1 MKEWFDDTQRL
12 GVTVSWRFT
21 ENTKRFWHN
30 FMMLIKWS
38 SHEDDPQLEKQRAFV
53 LAYFGLRHAVSL
65 FNKFA
70 TKEEQISQLA

>member
-1 MKEWFDDTQRL
+1 
-12 GVTVSWRFT
+12 
-21 ENTKRFWHN
+21 
-30 FMMLIKWS
+30 MMLIKWS